1 MAHSQR
7 ELNNKDGLAFS
18 KKNPKVN
25 SVVATDKTPA
35 KSKLLIANTTDLHS
49 ITDHEGSFP
58 PQNVLDKELNL
69 TEYEQNIRAAHGFPN
84 SGSALDDG
92 NENHSFTNSVERP
105 KAGSLMSE
113 AAPQFGLDS
122 ADKVKHSSTKLSK
135 ISRA

>member
-18 KKNPKVN
+18 KKSPKVN
-25 SVVATDKTPA
+25 SVVATPADKAPA

-69 TEYEQNIRAAHGFPN
+69 TEYEQNIRAAHGLPLF
-84 SGSALDDG
+84 G
-92 NENHSFTNSVERP
+92 NP
-105 KAGSLMSE
+105 
-113 AAPQFGLDS
+113 
-122 ADKVKHSSTKLSK
+122 
-135 ISRA
+135 